1 MFTICGGVVSW
12 ASKKQTSI
20 ALSSTEAEYVA
31 ACLATKEAVWL
42 RSLLADLNFIQEEP
56 TVVQEDNQGAIAMS
70 KNPKFNARTKH
81 IDIKHHFIREKVENG
96 ELVLKYCPTNDMIAD
111 MITKQ

>member
-12 ASKKQTSI
+12 ASKKQTSV

-31 ACLATKEAVWL
+31 ACLATQEAVWL
-42 RSLLADLNFIQEEP
+42 RSLLADLNFVQEEP

-70 KNPKFNARTKH
+70 KNPKFRS
-81 IDIKHHFIREKVENG
+81 F
-96 ELVLKYCPTNDMIAD
+96 YCTPFML
-111 MITKQ
+111 